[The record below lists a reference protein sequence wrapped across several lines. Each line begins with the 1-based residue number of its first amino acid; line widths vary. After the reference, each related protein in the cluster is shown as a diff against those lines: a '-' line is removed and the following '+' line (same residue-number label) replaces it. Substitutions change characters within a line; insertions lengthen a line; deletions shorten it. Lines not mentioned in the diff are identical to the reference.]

1 MNYTEYLENLKNS
14 VDPVYKVVKETP
26 NRPTKKKYGCPPGY
40 RFDEKKMDCVPKS
53 KKDSVK
59 GKLSDQD
66 GGRKDNKPGNTS
78 FNVIGRTGV
87 NGDGY
92 AYEEPSRGLTGNE
105 HTYHYE
111 N

>member
-1 MNYTEYLENLKNS
+1 MNYSEYLEHLTKAVEPAYQ
-14 VDPVYKVVKETP
+14 VDEDVPQ
-26 NRPTKKKYGCPPGY
+26 CPPGY
-40 RFDEKKMDCVPKS
+40 RFDRKRMDCVPKT
-53 KKDSVK
+53 KKDDVK
-59 GKLSDQD
+59 GKLKDQD
-66 GGRKDNKPGNTS
+66 GDKRDMKPGNTS

-92 AYEEPSRGLTGNE
+92 AYEEPSPLTGNE

>member
-14 VDPVYKVVKETP
+14 VDPLYKIDEELP
-26 NRPTKKKYGCPPGY
+26 QCPPGY
-40 RFDEKKMDCVPKS
+40 VFDRKKMDCVPKT

-59 GKLSDQD
+59 GRLRDQD
-66 GGRKDNKPGNTS
+66 SGKKDNKPGNTS

-92 AYEEPSRGLTGNE
+92 AYEEPNGLTGNE

-111 N
+111 E